1 MSLLLHIDTALS
13 VASVCL
19 SNDKHAIAFS
29 VNENQQGHATWLHQA
44 IDEMMKTS
52 GHSIKELNAVSV
64 SIGPGSYTGL
74 RVGLSSA
81 KGICYS
87 LNIPIITI
95 ATTELLASAV
105 THEAED
111 LICPVIDARRME
123 IYTAIYDKNLKEVK
137 APHSLIIDETSFAE
151 ILTSHKVLFCGDGCK
166 KLQTIL
172 HHKNVVYNTTAANAT
187 HLAQL
192 AFSSF
197 EKKDFADLAY
207 AEPLYVK
214 EFYSSPRK
222 N

>member
-19 SNDKHAIAFS
+19 SDFKDVVAFS
-29 VNENQQGHATWLHQA
+29 DNKNQQGHAAWLHHSIA
-44 IDEMMKTS
+44 EMMKAS
-52 GHSIKELNAVSV
+52 GHSMKELVAVSV

-81 KGICYS
+81 KGFCYA
-87 LNIPIITI
+87 LNIPLITI
-95 ATTELLASAV
+95 ATTELMASAV
-105 THEAED
+105 KHEAED

-123 IYTAIYDKNLKEVK
+123 IYAAIYDKKLKEIK
-137 APHSLIIDETSFAE
+137 APHSLIIDGTSFLE
-151 ILTSHKVLFCGDGCK
+151 ILHEHKVLFCGDGST

-172 HHKNVVYNTTAANAT
+172 HHHNIAYSTTAANAK
-187 HLAQL
+187 HLVQI
-192 AFSSF
+192 AFNRF
-197 EKKDFADLAY
+197 ESHDFADLAY
-207 AEPLYVK
+207 AQPMYVK